1 MALAA
6 LFCYLRYTILLP
18 TRTLFLTLC
27 PGTEKNTKTIKL
39 ALPGKIINPLKTP
52 KSQSKKPTYPIQ

>member
-1 MALAA
+1 
-6 LFCYLRYTILLP
+6 LLSAIYRSSSD
-18 TRTLFLTLC
+18 THFVTYSSAQEQERI
-27 PGTEKNTKTIKL
+27 KTIKL